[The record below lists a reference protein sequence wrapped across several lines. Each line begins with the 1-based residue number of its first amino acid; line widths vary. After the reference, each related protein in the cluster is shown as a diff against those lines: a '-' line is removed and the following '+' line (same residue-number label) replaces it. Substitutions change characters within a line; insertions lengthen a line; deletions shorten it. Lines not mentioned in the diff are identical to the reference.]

1 MRAIVIGAFL
11 LFSTAAYCADVVVVF
26 DEPLQRD
33 MIAILNAAKA
43 QGLDLAAPVG
53 RVWEK
58 LKAAPVLKPDPPPAV
73 PSEKTQ

>member
-1 MRAIVIGAFL
+1 MRIILLGTAM
-11 LFSTAAYCADVVVVF
+11 LFSTAVYCADVVVVF

-33 MIAILNAAKA
+33 MIAVLNAAKA

-58 LKAAPVLKPDPPPAV
+58 LKAAPVLKPDPPPPA
-73 PSEKTQ
+73 PSEKPQ